1 MPTGSVRPQMTSR
14 RSTPHVSSKR
24 VSGTR
29 RLRRRGVPEEYLPP
43 SRGPKGLLP
52 YHQQTA
58 PAEPKTKMLESAP
71 QVRLL
76 EYPEDG
82 PIYGVVPLY
91 ELPGIDQS
99 LYMALSY
106 GIIMNLRTGRIEELY
121 DSGGGSLIKVKF
133 LIIPSQIQ
141 SQSQSHLTRGSNMMA
156 IRMTLRY
163 QATFLFYLMTLKATV
178 PIQQTQTLKRP

>member
-1 MPTGSVRPQMTSR
+1 MERD
-14 RSTPHVSSKR
+14 TP
-24 VSGTR
+24 G
-29 RLRRRGVPEEYLPP
+29 RRGVPEEHLPP

-58 PAEPKTKMLESAP
+58 PAEPETKMLESAP

-99 LYMALSY
+99 LYMALS
-106 GIIMNLRTGRIEELY
+106 RHDDEFETGSIEELY
-121 DSGGGSLIKVKF
+121 DWAENPMIKVKF
-133 LIIPSQIQ
+133 LIIPSQVQ
-141 SQSQSHLTRGSNMMA
+141 SQSQSHLTRGSSMMA

-163 QATFLFYLMTLKATV
+163 QATYLFCLMTLKATV
-178 PIQQTQTLKRP
+178 PIQ